1 MFQDS
6 SCCRCDKG
14 VSQCTVC
21 SYCCLLVTYPKKA
34 ALGRRSRN
42 GTDDRTSDKGACSRA
57 PTVSLDRRHLRYPAS
72 CRSSCRCRSLPTP
85 APPLPASPFAV
96 PPLTVACSPRLR
108 SRRPLS
114 SAVWRRRRKSR
125 RCRPPPPT
133 PLAAVHPMKPEVA
146 EGPRAGH
153 RMSLGGSPFR
163 VGGPD
168 SDSVAGA
175 ATTAIVAGLSAFPVH
190 PTFLLNGLFWDSI
203 PILQKRNVS
212 SCAYFSCPAGFWGV
226 EVPC

>member
-1 MFQDS
+1 MA
-6 SCCRCDKG
+6 RM
-14 VSQCTVC
+14 TAP
-21 SYCCLLVTYPKKA
+21 VTRRHVA
-34 ALGRRSRN
+34 ALPLLAWTD
-42 GTDDRTSDKGACSRA
+42 GTYG
-57 PTVSLDRRHLRYPAS
+57 
-72 CRSSCRCRSLPTP
+72 
-85 APPLPASPFAV
+85 PPLAAGALPLLFTSHASPPPPASPFAV
-96 PPLTVACSPRLR
+96 SPLTVACSSRLR

-175 ATTAIVAGLSAFPVH
+175 ATTATVAGLSACPAH

-203 PILQKRNVS
+203 PILQTRKVS